1 MLGVMQMHPRHECLD
16 DGRDALS
23 FISCFR
29 RVKIIFVKPNP
40 QKLSQNWVNYEQF
53 IAFVAEADDKFDEI
67 WCEMLIGTGCLR
79 LQNPRKTNSMWRE
92 NVFLHSFG

>member
-1 MLGVMQMHPRHECLD
+1 MLGVMQMHPKHECLD

-40 QKLSQNWVNYEQF
+40 QKRSHNWVNYEQF
-53 IAFVAEADDKFDEI
+53 IAFVGPKLMISLMRYGVRCSLEQD
-67 WCEMLIGTGCLR
+67 
-79 LQNPRKTNSMWRE
+79 
-92 NVFLHSFG
+92 V

>member
-1 MLGVMQMHPRHECLD
+1 MMEGMLCRSYHVFEG
-16 DGRDALS
+16 S
-23 FISCFR
+23 
-29 RVKIIFVKPNP
+29 KIIFVKPNP
-40 QKLSQNWVNYEQF
+40 QKLSLHWVNYEQF